1 MKKVL
6 KNIKTTIVGAFAGLP
21 LLIQGI
27 ASKNIMEIITGAGIF
42 LTGLFAADAQDP
54 KESN

>member
-6 KNIKTTIVGAFAGLP
+6 KNIKTTIFGAFAGLP
-21 LLIQGI
+21 VLVEGI
-27 ASKNIMEIITGAGIF
+27 AQKNMMQIITGVSIF
-42 LTGLFAADAQDP
+42 LTGLFASDA

>member
-6 KNIKTTIVGAFAGLP
+6 KNLKTTIVGAFAGLP

-27 ASKNIMEIITGAGIF
+27 STKNVMEIITGAGIF
-42 LTGLFAADAQDP
+42 LTGLFAADA
-54 KESN
+54 KENN

>member
-6 KNIKTTIVGAFAGLP
+6 KNIKTTIFGAFAGLP
-21 LLIQGI
+21 ILIQGI
-27 ASKNIMEIITGAGIF
+27 SSKNIMEIITGASIF
-42 LTGLFAADAQDP
+42 LTGLFAADANDA

>member
-1 MKKVL
+1 MKRVL

-27 ASKNIMEIITGAGIF
+27 AGKNVMEIITGAGIF
-42 LTGLFAADAQDP
+42 LTGLFAKDATSTD
-54 KESN
+54 